1 MVKME
6 QGPGSEDRDSAENG
20 IPPLDMLDTPAKEAT
35 NVLRRLYA
43 ESTTSL
49 IGDVAMD
56 LGEGQPLAEDSV
68 IDPSETQYHMDLHGL
83 SVTDSRKGTT
93 VKTLTQGRK
102 SDLDQY
108 QKHIYTPRSTRS
120 MTQPAQSYNA
130 EPELEEQPMTE
141 AALSAE
147 ESDVPQIQAFA
158 KLEFDDG
165 EFYMNTYSVELGRD
179 LQSARQ
185 AAEKIPVPAK
195 RTGSKRRKRSASSGD
210 ASHIPRKLKR
220 EHNRSHPSSVV
231 SERGGIIA
239 VDHSDAESLEG
250 YYSKKPASTSSS
262 SQQMSRKSSMLFA
275 PHHTDYQSLAMASL
289 MGPDALRHYDSSN
302 PPLPAPE
309 ACPLIPI
316 HPPVKR
322 LSSLDGLASVPD
334 GLNAGLVAESVGTHQ
349 TISRK
354 HVRIAFNFE
363 KHLFEVHILGRNG
376 AFVDEEYCCR
386 GDVRPLT
393 NGSSMQIGNVSVKF
407 LLPEVA
413 PGETGAERNAN
424 SNYASGMSGTSADYE
439 EMSSVA
445 SDGNVHGNGH
455 QASED
460 EEDSD
465 TGKTSA
471 QTSPE
476 HKASSKAKSKGLRS
490 KEGKLV
496 RKASKPEATS
506 APKRK
511 GPGRP
516 PKNGVMS
523 KREMGLLAKQAKE
536 EAKAAKKEADGVL
549 APGKAKTVKPS
560 NEKPQENPSIQPNGK
575 RKYTK
580 RKIKIDPNQ
589 EPSETRESTE
599 HTQSVAP
606 EQIVPPKPLKE
617 KKPPKPPRSPSP
629 FIDRNSLSEEQLA
642 KPAQSYVVLIHE
654 ALSESEKGP
663 MSLNQIYRAIAH
675 KYPYFKFVVT
685 TVGWQ
690 SSIRHNLLQHEAFE
704 KIEREGKG
712 WMWGLK
718 PGVSIEKEKKRR
730 PTPPP
735 PQSHPYYPPPHMM
748 QHQYGYYPGMPP
760 PPQNGQAPYHPH
772 YGPPP
777 NGMPQ
782 YAGYPQGYYPPPPRP
797 NGLALPLLNAASEN
811 TSTYQSP
818 YDSAATTEP
827 PQPNNQHAPPP
838 QQPDSSSHHLPEQL
852 DVPSATPSR
861 QLDPTQPNQS
871 RHFLLS
877 TFETPINMTPE
888 SRQAVDRFKAVL
900 MSSMPDKAFG
910 ELLITSAISRVFGSQ
925 QHSSLPG
932 RGAGIAEDPQEVM
945 VMQALKNMIPSVVPK
960 KDLPHPQKGAA
971 GDMKSQS
978 EATQEQPPTSGGF
991 TLGAIA
997 RGLVDEK
1004 GVTNGGSEAEAKED
1018 NQEPSRKTPPEGETS
1033 VAEHGD
1039 EISSRKAMSS
1049 DPEKGDGSDAEK
1061 LKTSSAKDGAQT
1073 PESTAGVDQEILPAP
1088 SATS

>member
-6 QGPGSEDRDSAENG
+6 QGTGSEDRDSTENG

-35 NVLRRLYA
+35 NALRRLYA
-43 ESTTSL
+43 DSTTSL
-49 IGDVAMD
+49 IGDVAM
-56 LGEGQPLAEDSV
+56 GEGPPLAEGSL

-83 SVTDSRKGTT
+83 SVTNSGNGISG
-93 VKTLTQGRK
+93 KTLTQGRK

-120 MTQPAQSYNA
+120 MTQPAQNYNA
-130 EPELEEQPMTE
+130 DPELEEQPMTE

-185 AAEKIPVPAK
+185 AAEKVPIPAK

-210 ASHIPRKLKR
+210 ASHIPRKVKR

-231 SERGGIIA
+231 SESGGIIA
-239 VDHSDAESLEG
+239 VDHSDAESLGG

-334 GLNAGLVAESVGTHQ
+334 GLNAGFVAESVGTHQ

-363 KHLFEVHILGRNG
+363 KHLFEIHILGRNG

-386 GDVRPLT
+386 GDIRPLT

-413 PGETGAERNAN
+413 PGETGAERTAN
-424 SNYASGMSGTSADYE
+424 QNYASGMSGTSADYE
-439 EMSSVA
+439 GMSSIA
-445 SDGNVHGNGH
+445 SDGEIHGNGH

-476 HKASSKAKSKGLRS
+476 QKASSKAKSKGIRS

-496 RKASKPEATS
+496 SKASKAEAPS

-536 EAKAAKKEADGVL
+536 EAKAAKQEGDGGP

-560 NEKPQENPSIQPNGK
+560 KEKSQETPSTQPNGK

-580 RKIKIDPNQ
+580 RKIKVDPTQ

-606 EQIVPPKPLKE
+606 EQIVPLKPPKE

-642 KPAQSYVVLIHE
+642 KPTQSYVVLIHE
-654 ALSESEKGP
+654 ALTESEKGP

-675 KYPYFKFVVT
+675 KYPYFKFIVT

-735 PQSHPYYPPPHMM
+735 AQSHHYYPSPHMM

-760 PPQNGQAPYHPH
+760 QPPNGQAPYHPH
-772 YGPPP
+772 HGPPP

-782 YAGYPQGYYPPPPRP
+782 YAVYPQGYYPPPPRP
-797 NGLALPLLNAASEN
+797 NGLPLPLLNAASEN

-827 PQPNNQHAPPP
+827 PQPNNQHPPPP
-838 QQPDSSSHHLPEQL
+838 QQPSSSSHHLPEQP
-852 DVPSATPSR
+852 DVPSATPNHNSA
-861 QLDPTQPNQS
+861 PTQLNQS
-871 RHFLLS
+871 HHPPLS
-877 TFETPINMTPE
+877 ASQTPINMTPE

-910 ELLITSAISRVFGSQ
+910 ELLISSAISRVFGSQ

-932 RGAGIAEDPQEVM
+932 RGAGIADDPQEVM

-960 KDLPHPQKGAA
+960 KDLPKLQKDAV
-971 GDMKSQS
+971 GDLKSQS
-978 EATQEQPPTSGGF
+978 EATQEQPLTSGGF
-991 TLGAIA
+991 TPGAIA

-1004 GVTNGGSEAEAKED
+1004 GATNGNLEAGVKED
-1018 NQEPSRKTPPEGETS
+1018 DQEPPRKTPSELETS
-1033 VAEHGD
+1033 GVEHGD
-1039 EISSRKAMSS
+1039 KLPPPEVMSS
-1049 DPEKGDGSDAEK
+1049 NPEGGDGSDAEK
-1061 LKTSSAKDGAQT
+1061 LKTSPAKDDAQT
-1073 PESTAGVDQEILPAP
+1073 PQSIAEVDQEMIPAP

>member
-6 QGPGSEDRDSAENG
+6 QEPGSEDRDSAENG

-43 ESTTSL
+43 DSTTSL

-56 LGEGQPLAEDSV
+56 LGEGQTLTEASV

-83 SVTDSRKGTT
+83 SIPNSGKGITE
-93 VKTLTQGRK
+93 KTRTQGRK

-120 MTQPAQSYNA
+120 MTQPAQVYNPD
-130 EPELEEQPMTE
+130 PELEEQPMTE

-185 AAEKIPVPAK
+185 AAEKVPVPAK
-195 RTGSKRRKRSASSGD
+195 RAGSRRRKRSASSGD

-239 VDHSDAESLEG
+239 VDHSDAESLG
-250 YYSKKPASTSSS
+250 AYHSKKPASTSSS

-322 LSSLDGLASVPD
+322 LSSLDGFASVPD

-424 SNYASGMSGTSADYE
+424 PNYASGMSGTSE

-445 SDGNVHGNGH
+445 SEGDVHRNGH

-476 HKASSKAKSKGLRS
+476 QRASSKTKSKGLRS
-490 KEGKLV
+490 KEDKSV
-496 RKASKPEATS
+496 RKASKVEATS

-516 PKNGVMS
+516 PKNGIMS

-536 EAKAAKKEADGVL
+536 EAKAAKKGADGEL
-549 APGKAKTVKPS
+549 APGKAKTVKPN
-560 NEKPQENPSIQPNGK
+560 NEKPQETPSTQPNGK

-580 RKIKIDPNQ
+580 RKIKVDAAQ

-642 KPAQSYVVLIHE
+642 KPTQSYVVLIHE
-654 ALSESEKGP
+654 ALSESERGP

-760 PPQNGQAPYHPH
+760 PPPNGQAPYHPH

-782 YAGYPQGYYPPPPRP
+782 YAAYPQGYYPPPPRP
-797 NGLALPLLNAASEN
+797 NGLALPLLNAVSEN
-811 TSTYQSP
+811 ASTYQSP

-827 PQPNNQHAPPP
+827 PQPNSQPPPPP
-838 QQPDSSSHHLPEQL
+838 QQPNASSHHLPEQP
-852 DVPSATPSR
+852 DVPRVTLN
-861 QLDPTQPNQS
+861 QQFDPTQPNQS
-871 RHFLLS
+871 RPPPFS
-877 TFETPINMTPE
+877 ASQTPINMTPE
-888 SRQAVDRFKAVL
+888 SRQAVDRFKDVL
-900 MSSMPDKAFG
+900 MSSMPDKAFA

-932 RGAGIAEDPQEVM
+932 RGAGIADDPQEVM
-945 VMQALKNMIPSVVPK
+945 VMDALKNMIPSAVPK
-960 KDLPHPQKGAA
+960 KDLPKPQKDIT
-971 GDMKSQS
+971 GDTKSQS
-978 EATQEQPPTSGGF
+978 EATQEQPPNSGGS
-991 TLGAIA
+991 TPGAIA
-997 RGLVDEK
+997 AGLVDKEAATH
-1004 GVTNGGSEAEAKED
+1004 GSSEAEVKED
-1018 NQEPSRKTPPEGETS
+1018 DQEPSRETPLEVETPA
-1033 VAEHGD
+1033 AEHGN
-1039 EISSRKAMSS
+1039 EISSREVMSS
-1049 DPEKGDGSDAEK
+1049 DPEKGIGTEAEK
-1061 LKTSSAKDGAQT
+1061 LKTSPAIDGTQT
-1073 PESTAGVDQEILPAP
+1073 PKSTAEVDQEIIPVP
-1088 SATS
+1088 SAMS

>member
-1 MVKME
+1 ME
-6 QGPGSEDRDSAENG
+6 QEPESEDRTSAENG
-20 IPPLDMLDTPAKEAT
+20 TPPLDLLDTPAKEAT

-43 ESTTSL
+43 ESTTSM

-56 LGEGQPLAEDSV
+56 LGEGQPLGEGSV
-68 IDPSETQYHMDLHGL
+68 TYPTETQYHMDPHGV
-83 SVTDSRKGTT
+83 SVTEAGKGIIE
-93 VKTLTQGRK
+93 KTLAQGRN

-130 EPELEEQPMTE
+130 EPELEEPPIIE

-147 ESDVPQIQAFA
+147 DSDVPQIQAFA

-185 AAEKIPVPAK
+185 AAEKVSVPSK

-239 VDHSDAESLEG
+239 VDHSDAESLG
-250 YYSKKPASTSSS
+250 GSYSKKPASTSSS

-322 LSSLDGLASVPD
+322 LSSLDGLATLPD

-354 HVRIAFNFE
+354 HVKIAFNFE

-413 PGETGAERNAN
+413 PGETGAERSAN

-445 SDGNVHGNGH
+445 SDGDVHGNGH

-476 HKASSKAKSKGLRS
+476 QKASSKAKSKGLRS
-490 KEGKLV
+490 KKGKLV
-496 RKASKPEATS
+496 RKAPKVEATT

-536 EAKAAKKEADGVL
+536 EAKAAKKDADGEL
-549 APGKAKTVKPS
+549 APAKAKTVKSS
-560 NEKPQENPSIQPNGK
+560 NDKPQETSSTQPNGK

-580 RKIKIDPNQ
+580 RKTKLDLPQ

-606 EQIVPPKPLKE
+606 EQIVPPKPPKE

-735 PQSHPYYPPPHMM
+735 PPQSHPYYPPPHMM
-748 QHQYGYYPGMPP
+748 QHQYGYYPGMPAP
-760 PPQNGQAPYHPH
+760 PPNGQMPYHPH

-782 YAGYPQGYYPPPPRP
+782 YPGYPQSYYPPPPRP
-797 NGLALPLLNAASEN
+797 NGLPLPLLNAAFEN
-811 TSTYQSP
+811 TSNYQSP

-827 PQPNNQHAPPP
+827 PQANNQHPPPTP
-838 QQPDSSSHHLPEQL
+838 QQPNSSSHQLQEQP
-852 DVPSATPSR
+852 DVPSAISNQ
-861 QLDPTQPNQS
+861 QLDPTQPNQP
-871 RHFLLS
+871 RHPPLS
-877 TFETPINMTPE
+877 AFQTPINMTPE

-925 QHSSLPG
+925 QYSSLPG
-932 RGAGIAEDPQEVM
+932 RGAGIAEDPQEGM

-960 KDLPHPQKGAA
+960 NNLPKPQMDAA
-971 GDMKSQS
+971 GGMKSQS
-978 EATQEQPPTSGGF
+978 EATQEQSPTP
-991 TLGAIA
+991 GAIA
-997 RGLVDEK
+997 KGMVDEE
-1004 GVTNGGSEAEAKED
+1004 GVANGNSEAEAKED
-1018 NQEPSRKTPPEGETS
+1018 SQEPSRGTPPEGETS
-1033 VAEHGD
+1033 EAEHGD
-1039 EISSRKAMSS
+1039 EVSSQEAMSS

-1061 LKTSSAKDGAQT
+1061 LKTSPAKDSAQT
-1073 PESTAGVDQEILPAP
+1073 PESAAAVDQESIPAP

>member
-1 MVKME
+1 MAGME
-6 QGPGSEDRDSAENG
+6 QEPGSEDRTSAENG
-20 IPPLDMLDTPAKEAT
+20 TPPLDMLDTPAKEAT

-43 ESTTSL
+43 ESTTPFV
-49 IGDVAMD
+49 GDVAMD
-56 LGEGQPLAEDSV
+56 LGEGQPFAEGSS
-68 IDPSETQYHMDLHGL
+68 IYPSEAQYRMDLNGL
-83 SVTDSRKGTT
+83 SATDAGKGTIE
-93 VKTLTQGRK
+93 KTLAQGSK

-130 EPELEEQPMTE
+130 DPELEEPPMTD

-185 AAEKIPVPAK
+185 AAEKVSLPA
-195 RTGSKRRKRSASSGD
+195 RRAGSKRRKRSASSGD
-210 ASHIPRKLKR
+210 ASHIPRKVKR

-239 VDHSDAESLEG
+239 VDHSDAESLGG
-250 YYSKKPASTSSS
+250 YHSKKPASTSSS

-322 LSSLDGLASVPD
+322 LSSLDGLATVPD

-354 HVRIAFNFE
+354 HVKIAFNFE

-413 PGETGAERNAN
+413 PGETGAERNSN
-424 SNYASGMSGTSADYE
+424 PNYASGMSGTSADYE

-445 SDGNVHGNGH
+445 SDGGVHGNGH

-476 HKASSKAKSKGLRS
+476 QKASSKAKSKGLRS
-490 KEGKLV
+490 KKGKLAGKV
-496 RKASKPEATS
+496 PKAEAAS

-536 EAKAAKKEADGVL
+536 EAKAAKKEADGEL
-549 APGKAKTVKPS
+549 ASGKAKTVKSS
-560 NEKPQENPSIQPNGK
+560 NEKPQETPSVQPNGK

-580 RKIKIDPNQ
+580 RKSKVDPPQ

-606 EQIVPPKPLKE
+606 EQIVPPKPPKE
-617 KKPPKPPRSPSP
+617 KKPLKPPRSPSP

-642 KPAQSYVVLIHE
+642 KPTQSYVVLIHE

-663 MSLNQIYRAIAH
+663 MSLNQIYRAIAY

-730 PTPPP
+730 ATPPP
-735 PQSHPYYPPPHMM
+735 PQSHPYYPPAHMM
-748 QHQYGYYPGMPP
+748 QHQYGYYPGVPVPP
-760 PPQNGQAPYHPH
+760 PNGQAPYHPH

-777 NGMPQ
+777 NGIPQ

-797 NGLALPLLNAASEN
+797 NGLPLPLLNAASEN
-811 TSTYQSP
+811 TSNYQSP

-827 PQPNNQHAPPP
+827 PQPNNQRPATPP
-838 QQPDSSSHHLPEQL
+838 QQPNSSSHHLPEQP
-852 DVPSATPSR
+852 DVLSATPNH

-871 RHFLLS
+871 RHPPLS
-877 TFETPINMTPE
+877 SSETPANMTPE
-888 SRQAVDRFKAVL
+888 SRQAVDRFKSVL

-960 KDLPHPQKGAA
+960 KDLPKPQNDAA
-971 GDMKSQS
+971 GDIKS
-978 EATQEQPPTSGGF
+978 EPPSTDGGF
-991 TLGAIA
+991 TPGAIA
-997 RGLVDEK
+997 RGLLGE
-1004 GVTNGGSEAEAKED
+1004 GGSEAETKED
-1018 NQEPSRKTPPEGETS
+1018 GQKSSRETPPKAETS
-1033 VAEHGD
+1033 EAEHGD
-1039 EISSRKAMSS
+1039 EVYSQEAMSS
-1049 DPEKGDGSDAEK
+1049 DPEKGDGTDAEEV
-1061 LKTSSAKDGAQT
+1061 KTSSAKDGTQS
-1073 PESTAGVDQEILPAP
+1073 PESTAEIPAP

>member
-1 MVKME
+1 ME
-6 QGPGSEDRDSAENG
+6 QEPASEDRDSAENG
-20 IPPLDMLDTPAKEAT
+20 TPSLDLLDTPAKEAT
-35 NVLRRLYA
+35 NVLRQLFA
-43 ESTTSL
+43 ESSTSL
-49 IGDVAMD
+49 AEDIAMD
-56 LGEGQPLAEDSV
+56 LGEGPPLAEGDV
-68 IDPSETQYHMDLHGL
+68 INPSETQYHMDLHGL
-83 SVTDSRKGTT
+83 SVTDSGKDVAET
-93 VKTLTQGRK
+93 TLTHGRK

-120 MTQPAQSYNA
+120 TTQPDRSYNA
-130 EPELEEQPMTE
+130 EPEQDEQPMSE

-185 AAEKIPVPAK
+185 AAEKVSVPAK
-195 RTGSKRRKRSASSGD
+195 RTRSKRRKRSASSGD
-210 ASHIPRKLKR
+210 AFHVPRKLKR

-239 VDHSDAESLEG
+239 VDHSDAESIAG
-250 YYSKKPASTSSS
+250 YSKNPASTSSS

-334 GLNAGLVAESVGTHQ
+334 GLNAGLVPESVGTHQ

-354 HVRIAFNFE
+354 HVKIAFNFE

-424 SNYASGMSGTSADYE
+424 PNYASAMSGTSADYE

-445 SDGNVHGNGH
+445 SDGGVHGNGH
-455 QASED
+455 QVSED

-476 HKASSKAKSKGLRS
+476 QKGSSKAKSKGLRS

-496 RKASKPEATS
+496 GKTSKAEATS
-506 APKRK
+506 SIPKRK

-536 EAKAAKKEADGVL
+536 EAKAAKKEADREL
-549 APGKAKTVKPS
+549 APGKSKTIKPS
-560 NEKPQENPSIQPNGK
+560 NEKPQEPPSTQPNGK

-580 RKIKIDPNQ
+580 RKIKADPA
-589 EPSETRESTE
+589 PSETRERNE

-606 EQIVPPKPLKE
+606 EQIVPTKPPKE

-642 KPAQSYVVLIHE
+642 KPTQSYVVLIHE

-663 MSLNQIYRAIAH
+663 MSLNQIYRAIAY

-730 PTPPP
+730 PTPPL
-735 PQSHPYYPPPHMM
+735 PQPQPYYPLPHMM
-748 QHQYGYYPGMPP
+748 QHQYGHYPGMPP
-760 PPQNGQAPYHPH
+760 NPPNGQAPYHPH

-777 NGMPQ
+777 NGVPQ
-782 YAGYPQGYYPPPPRP
+782 YAGYPQGYYSHPPRP
-797 NGLALPLLNAASEN
+797 NGLPLPLLNAASEN
-811 TSTYQSP
+811 TSAYQSP

-827 PQPNNQHAPPP
+827 PQPNNQHPPPP
-838 QQPDSSSHHLPEQL
+838 QQPNANSHHLSEQSDL
-852 DVPSATPSR
+852 DRAPPNDP
-861 QLDPTQPNQS
+861 LDLTQSNQS
-871 RHFLLS
+871 RGPQLLAS
-877 TFETPINMTPE
+877 QAPANMTPE

-910 ELLITSAISRVFGSQ
+910 ELLISSAIARVFGSQ

-945 VMQALKNMIPSVVPK
+945 VMQALQNMIPSVVPK
-960 KDLPHPQKGAA
+960 KDIPEPQKNAA

-978 EATQEQPPTSGGF
+978 AATRDQPPIRRGHLTPERIAKG
-991 TLGAIA
+991 LADEEGA
-997 RGLVDEK
+997 
-1004 GVTNGGSEAEAKED
+1004 TNASSEAEAE
-1018 NQEPSRKTPPEGETS
+1018 QAEPEISRGTPPES
-1033 VAEHGD
+1033 AEAKRGD
-1039 EISSRKAMSS
+1039 EVSCRIMSS
-1049 DPEKGDGSDAEK
+1049 DPEQKGDGSDAEK
-1061 LKTSSAKDGAQT
+1061 PKTSLAKDGAQT
-1073 PESTAGVDQEILPAP
+1073 TTPESIADVDQENTPTP
-1088 SATS
+1088 STTS

>member
-1 MVKME
+1 ME
-6 QGPGSEDRDSAENG
+6 QEPRSEDRDSAENG
-20 IPPLDMLDTPAKEAT
+20 TPLLDMLDTPAKEAT

-43 ESTTSL
+43 ESATSL

-56 LGEGQPLAEDSV
+56 LGEGQPLAEGNA
-68 IDPSETQYHMDLHGL
+68 IDPSETQYHTNLHGF
-83 SVTDSRKGTT
+83 SVTDSGKGITE
-93 VKTLTQGRK
+93 KTLTQGRK
-102 SDLDQY
+102 SGLDRY

-120 MTQPAQSYNA
+120 MTQPDRSYNA
-130 EPELEEQPMTE
+130 EPEQEEQPMTE
-141 AALSAE
+141 AAFSAE

-185 AAEKIPVPAK
+185 AAEKVSVPAK

-239 VDHSDAESLEG
+239 VDHSDAESLGG

-354 HVRIAFNFE
+354 HVKIAFNFE

-424 SNYASGMSGTSADYE
+424 PNYASGMSGTSADYE

-445 SDGNVHGNGH
+445 SDGDVHGNGH

-460 EEDSD
+460 DEDSD

-476 HKASSKAKSKGLRS
+476 QKASSKSKSKGIRS
-490 KEGKLV
+490 KEGKLAK
-496 RKASKPEATS
+496 KASKAEATS
-506 APKRK
+506 SVPKRK

-536 EAKAAKKEADGVL
+536 KAKAVEKEADGEL
-549 APGKAKTVKPS
+549 ASGKAKTVNPS
-560 NEKPQENPSIQPNGK
+560 NEKPQGISSTQPNGK

-580 RKIKIDPNQ
+580 RKSKVDPTQ

-606 EQIVPPKPLKE
+606 EQIVPPKPPKE
-617 KKPPKPPRSPSP
+617 KRPPKPPRSPSP

-642 KPAQSYVVLIHE
+642 KPTQSYVVLIHE
-654 ALSESEKGP
+654 ALSESGKGP

-735 PQSHPYYPPPHMM
+735 PQSHSYYPPPHMM

-760 PPQNGQAPYHPH
+760 PPPNGQAPYPPH

-782 YAGYPQGYYPPPPRP
+782 YAGYPQGYYPLPPRP
-797 NGLALPLLNAASEN
+797 NGLPLPLLNAASEN

-818 YDSAATTEP
+818 YDSAATSEP
-827 PQPNNQHAPPP
+827 PQPSNQHPLP
-838 QQPDSSSHHLPEQL
+838 QQPNTSSHDLPEQP
-852 DVPSATPSR
+852 DVPGATPIQ
-861 QLDPTQPNQS
+861 QLDPTQPDLS
-871 RHFLLS
+871 RHPLLLAS
-877 TFETPINMTPE
+877 QTPTNMTPE

-932 RGAGIAEDPQEVM
+932 RGAGIAEDPQEGM
-945 VMQALKNMIPSVVPK
+945 VMQALKNMIPSAVPK
-960 KDLPHPQKGAA
+960 KDVPKP
-971 GDMKSQS
+971 
-978 EATQEQPPTSGGF
+978 QEQSPTKGGGL
-991 TLGAIA
+991 TPGAIA

-1004 GVTNGGSEAEAKED
+1004 AATNGTSETEAKED
-1018 NQEPSRKTPPEGETS
+1018 AQEASRETPPEAET
-1033 VAEHGD
+1033 AEAEHHGD
-1039 EISSRKAMSS
+1039 EVSSRVMSS
-1049 DPEKGDGSDAEK
+1049 DPENGNGSDAEK
-1061 LKTSSAKDGAQT
+1061 LKTSPATNGAQT
-1073 PESTAGVDQEILPAP
+1073 PESTAAGVDQEMTPAP